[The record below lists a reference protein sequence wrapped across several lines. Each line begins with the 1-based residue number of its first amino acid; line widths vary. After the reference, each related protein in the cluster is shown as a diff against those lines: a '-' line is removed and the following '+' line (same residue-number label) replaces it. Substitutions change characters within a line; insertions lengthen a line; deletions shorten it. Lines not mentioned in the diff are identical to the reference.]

1 MKLYT
6 AVIIYESF
14 VYMLSG
20 VECRVKSKDPPQPSP
35 REGVFDS
42 INVYNN
48 FLNLIFWSSSLIFV
62 PNLSNGVAFLL
73 VQKKSF
79 EKTRHSSP
87 VTL

>member
-20 VECRVKSKDPPQPSP
+20 VECRVRSKDPPQPSP

-48 FLNLIFWSSSLIFV
+48 FLNLIFWSSSLIFI
-62 PNLSNGVAFLL
+62 PNPSNGVAFLL
-73 VQKKSF
+73 GSKKEF
-79 EKTRHSSP
+79 
-87 VTL
+87 